1 MLVLHSAPARS
12 LALICVLLVVCVTSL
27 AARQE
32 LAPALADRFSSGVA
46 AIKAGR
52 LDDAERAFRDV
63 LAQGGNRAFVH
74 HNLGIVLQQRG
85 RHREALVEFRAA
97 LALDPSFGAAR
108 LLAGTSLL
116 ALQQP
121 AAAVVELERAVTLM
135 PGEPAAHL
143 QLADAYER
151 TDNIEGVVAEYRR
164 LTTLA
169 PDSDEY
175 AYRLGKAYLRL
186 AERSYER
193 IRVVNPRSARLA
205 QALARQYLDQDR
217 PELARRAFEDA
228 ARLDPALAG
237 IHLGLARIH
246 LREGRWEDA
255 AAELALE
262 QAIAP
267 ESADARA
274 LQADVEAAR
283 KKQ

>member
-1 MLVLHSAPARS
+1 MLLFHSAPGCR
-12 LALICVLLVVCVTSL
+12 LALICVLLMASSSRL

-52 LDDAERAFRDV
+52 LDEAERTFREV
-63 LAQGGNRAFVH
+63 LSQGGNRAFVH

-85 RHREALVEFRAA
+85 RHREALVQFRAA
-97 LALDPSFGAAR
+97 LALDRSFGPAR

-121 AAAVVELERAVTLM
+121 GAAVVELERAVTLM

-151 TDNIEGVVAEYRR
+151 TGHIEGVVAEYRR
-164 LTTLA
+164 LTALA
-169 PDSDEY
+169 PGSDEY

-186 AERSYER
+186 AERSYDR
-193 IRVVNPRSARLA
+193 IRTVNPRSARLA
-205 QALARQYLDQDR
+205 QALGSQYLDQDR
-217 PELARRAFEDA
+217 PDLARRAFEDA

-237 IHLGLARIH
+237 IHLALARIH

-255 AAELALE
+255 AAEVARE
-262 QAIAP
+262 QALAP
-267 ESADARA
+267 ESAEARA
-274 LQADVEAAR
+274 LQADIEAAR